1 MMDQGIVGLTIG
13 VILGLTAWFVGWLVD
28 NKPVVSD
35 LPSADLPSA
44 VPYVDSDHV
53 APAPERTHVKR
64 ESEHDPG
71 AP

>member
-13 VILGLTAWFVGWLVD
+13 VILGLTAWFIGWLAD
-28 NKPVVSD
+28 NRPVVPD
-35 LPSADLPSA
+35 LPPV
-44 VPYVDSDHV
+44 VPYVDLDHAV
-53 APAPERTHVKR
+53 PAPEITHAKR

>member
-13 VILGLTAWFVGWLVD
+13 VILGLTAWFIGWLVD
-28 NKPVVSD
+28 NRPVVPD
-35 LPSADLPSA
+35 LPPA

-53 APAPERTHVKR
+53 APAPETAHAKR
-64 ESEHDPG
+64 KVSTDPG